1 MVIKT
6 LKRKNREIKCRPNN
20 KLELRTSGKSGFR
33 EKMNIVV
40 HFAVPGKV
48 IWAANSLCIAVP
60 VKNPSCLQKNDC
72 FRVHSLKINYFLK
85 IVNHNHQIYGIGV
98 TGTVCSYRFKT
109 PRYQIYGILTS
120 LFVALLALHYIS
132 KKGIHLMEANNKGY
146 LLPSSAKQYLYTI
159 VNIT

>member
-48 IWAANSLCIAVP
+48 I
-60 VKNPSCLQKNDC
+60 
-72 FRVHSLKINYFLK
+72 
-85 IVNHNHQIYGIGV
+85 
-98 TGTVCSYRFKT
+98 
-109 PRYQIYGILTS
+109 
-120 LFVALLALHYIS
+120 
-132 KKGIHLMEANNKGY
+132 
-146 LLPSSAKQYLYTI
+146 
-159 VNIT
+159 